1 MRYIGMPITLVLL
14 SACVAWST
22 ALASEDYDNCTGFI
36 DSIPAIIA
44 TQGTWCLRKDLSTS
58 TASGSAIIITANNV
72 TLDCNHF
79 KLGGLAAGSG
89 TSAIGINANDLA
101 NLTVRHCNIR
111 GFAFGIAT
119 SSGGR
124 HLIEH
129 NDLDSNTLQ
138 AIRIRSVDSTIR
150 RNRIVDT
157 GGSSA
162 FSNDAEA
169 IHAENSSDIIDN
181 TITGV
186 APGHPDA
193 SAYGIRVVPVSSL
206 DAGTIAGNRVRALA
220 PSGDG
225 AAYGIHIFSQMR
237 SAVRGNDLQGSGAPG
252 SIGVH
257 CGGNRGTAR
266 DNSIV
271 GFETGVLNCLF
282 TGNIVNPN

>member
-1 MRYIGMPITLVLL
+1 MHSIGLPLTLVLL
-14 SACVAWST
+14 SACTAWSS

-36 DSIPAIIA
+36 DSLPAIVA

-58 TASGSAIIITANNV
+58 MASGSAIHVAANNV

-79 KLGGLAAGSG
+79 KIGGLAAGSG
-89 TSAIGINANDLA
+89 TSAIGINIDGQA

-119 SSGGR
+119 TSGGR

-129 NDLDSNTLQ
+129 NSFDSNTLQ
-138 AIRIRSVDSTIR
+138 SMRIRSVDSTIR
-150 RNRIVDT
+150 RNRVIDT

-169 IHAENSSDIIDN
+169 IHAENSVDIIDN
-181 TITGV
+181 TISGV
-186 APGHPDA
+186 APGYPAA

-206 DAGTIAGNRVRALA
+206 DAGTIAGNRVRGLA
-220 PSGDG
+220 PTGDG
-225 AAYGIHIFSQMR
+225 VAYGIHIFSQMR

-252 SIGVH
+252 SIGVY
-257 CGGNRGTAR
+257 CGSNRGTAR
-266 DNSIV
+266 ENSIS
-271 GFETGVLNCLF
+271 GFETGVLNCSS